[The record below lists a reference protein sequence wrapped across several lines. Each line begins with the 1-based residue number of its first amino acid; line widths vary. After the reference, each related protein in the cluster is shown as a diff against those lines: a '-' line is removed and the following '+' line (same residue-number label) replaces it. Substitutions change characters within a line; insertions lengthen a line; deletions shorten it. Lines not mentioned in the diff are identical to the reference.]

1 MKRSYT
7 KRIKV
12 ISIIL
17 SLIMVLSVSACDT
30 STQDTESNYKK
41 DRNIVNSG
49 FCAYNSDN
57 VTWTL
62 YDDGELVISG
72 TGAMPDYVNR
82 NDAPWHRQHYNS
94 IKSVTIGN
102 DITAIG
108 VHAFS
113 CCFNLSS
120 VIIGNDVLT
129 IGAHSFEGTELS
141 EITIPDNVTKIDF
154 YAFNECENLTTV
166 KLGKDVTSIGDHA
179 FSFCNSLVSVT
190 IPENVTSIGNEAF
203 NNCKNLTSIIV
214 DEDNSFYSNDENGVL
229 FNKNKSEL
237 ILYPKGKKE
246 NSYTIPHSVTKVG
259 ENAFAWSESI
269 TNMTIPDSV
278 TSIEDWAFDGCTN
291 LNSIT
296 ISKSVTNIEDYAFL
310 NCSNL
315 YTIYYTGTEDQW
327 KDITIGICND
337 KLKNATI
344 LYNS

>member
-1 MKRSYT
+1 M
-7 KRIKV
+7 KV
-12 ISIIL
+12 ISFIL
-17 SLIMVLSVSACDT
+17 SIIMLLSFSACDT
-30 STQDTESNYKK
+30 STQDSGNSYKK
-41 DRNIVNSG
+41 DRSIVDSG
-49 FCAYNSDN
+49 SCAHNADN

-72 TGAMPDYVNR
+72 TGAIPDYTSHK
-82 NDAPWHRQHYNS
+82 DKPWYMRYSNS
-94 IKSVTIGN
+94 IKSVTIGSN
-102 DITAIG
+102 ITAIG
-108 VHAFS
+108 VYAFS
-113 CCFNLSS
+113 RCYQLSS
-120 VIIGNDVLT
+120 VSIGSDLLT
-129 IGAHSFEGTELS
+129 IGAHSFEESGLTE
-141 EITIPDNVTKIDF
+141 IIIPDNVTKIDF
-154 YAFNECENLTTV
+154 YAFHKCESLTNI
-166 KLGKDVTSIGDHA
+166 KIGKGVTSIGDNA
-179 FSFCNSLVSVT
+179 FSFCNNLTSLT
-190 IPENVTSIGNEAF
+190 IPNNVTSIGQQAF
-203 NNCKNLTSIIV
+203 SNCENLTSITV
-214 DEDNSFYSNDENGVL
+214 DEENSVYSNDENGVL

-259 ENAFAWSESI
+259 ENAFAWCESI